1 MKTIFVILLIA
12 NIAYAAGM
20 HYYAARQTEPLPAQL
35 NPEKVELVSSH
46 ENCLLWG
53 NFYEEQIRYAEK
65 VFSGLYPDVAFNL
78 EPAGNTTMYWL
89 YISPYPNREA
99 ANREIN
105 KLRNLGIVSFRVKDD
120 AQWENAIS
128 LGIFYDQND
137 ALKQMKEIEKK
148 GVTQVK
154 VEHRQ
159 VALQKIAVHNPSAAF
174 KERMQALVEQFDGT
188 KLVQGKCE
196 RL

>member
-20 HYYAARQTEPLPAQL
+20 YYYTDRQTAPLPAQL
-35 NPEKVELVSSH
+35 NPEKIVLVPSR

-65 VFSGLYPDVAFNL
+65 VFSGLYPDIVFNL
-78 EPAGNTTMYWL
+78 ESAGDTIMYWL
-89 YISPYPNREA
+89 YIPPYPSRES

-128 LGIFYDQND
+128 LGLFYDQND

-148 GVTQVK
+148 GIMQAK
-154 VEHRQ
+154 IEHRR
-159 VALQKIAVHNPSAAF
+159 VALQKIAIHNPSAAL
-174 KERMQALVEQFDGT
+174 KEQMHALVEQFDGT
-188 KLVQGKCE
+188 KLLQGKCE